1 MPLFRRN
8 HHASPESGS
17 TSNPTP
23 SVTTSHP
30 APDELEW
37 RSYDSAAE
45 VYARVHAPRM
55 ALPAKDLVEMVQ
67 VQPGHRV
74 LDVGAGTGVAARAA
88 SEAAPDALVVG
99 IDPSVPMLREAAR
112 AGGGP
117 RYAAAVALDLPF
129 GDQTFDRLVANFVLS
144 HFLKPDT
151 ALFDLLRVLKP
162 GGRMAVSA
170 WSDDDD
176 EFSKAW
182 ASVAEEFAEHEML
195 ADARERAMPNAD
207 RFARKDDL
215 KGALH
220 DAGLRDIQIEL
231 KAYHFQMT
239 AEDYLTGREILSTG
253 RFLHAMLGEELWEMF
268 RRRTREVFAEQFP
281 STFNDYREVLLAVGH
296 KPQS

>member
-8 HHASPESGS
+8 HHPSPEARS
-17 TSNPTP
+17 TSNPGP
-23 SVTTSHP
+23 ARTTGHP

-55 ALPAKDLVEMVQ
+55 ALPAKDLVAMVQ

-74 LDVGAGTGVAARAA
+74 LDVGTGTGVAARAA

-99 IDPSVPMLREAAR
+99 IDPSVPMLQLAAH
-112 AGGGP
+112 GGGP

-129 GDQTFDRLVANFVLS
+129 RDQTFDRLVANFVLS

-151 ALFDLLRVLKP
+151 ALFDLMRVLKP

-170 WSDDDD
+170 WSDDED

-182 ASVAEEFAEHEML
+182 AGVAEEFAEHEML

-215 KGALH
+215 KNALH
-220 DAGLRDIQIEL
+220 DAGLRDIQMEL

-239 AEDYLTGREILSTG
+239 AEDYLEGREILSTG

-268 RRRTREVFAEQFP
+268 RRRTREVFAERFP
-281 STFNDYREVLLAVGH
+281 PTFNDYREVLLAVGH
-296 KPQS
+296 KPQG